1 MKKTLELSETT
12 HKLREDA
19 RKTIEALGEV
29 QARIADALAAGDDVE
44 AATKVLTPM
53 YAKRDVLAAKLGRQ
67 RVALF
72 DSVVEDAQAAYEHA
86 VDLASQCRAKKSALR
101 DLWRR
106 QVNSDI
112 KDVGAKTTL
121 TENSR
126 YWPGEL
132 RDADTELARAMQ
144 DMGPAARRLSEL
156 DWATYAAKRAGGMA
170 FPIGGWEGRDAF
182 WNRAAVYA
190 PELGTL
196 APDGPCGTQAILR

>member
-19 RKTIEALGEV
+19 RKTIEALGDV
-29 QARIADALAAGDDVE
+29 QARIADGLAAGDDVE
-44 AATKVLTPM
+44 EATKVLTPM
-53 YAKRDVLAAKLGRQ
+53 YARRDVLAAKLGRQ
-67 RVALF
+67 REALF
-72 DSVVEDAQAAYEHA
+72 NSVVEDAKAAYDHA
-86 VDLASQCRAKKSALR
+86 VDLAGQCRAKKAALR
-101 DLWRR
+101 DMWRR
-106 QVNSDI
+106 QVHSDVRNDAARE
-112 KDVGAKTTL
+112 KLSAD
-121 TENSR
+121 SR

-132 RDADTELARAMQ
+132 RDADAELARAMQ
-144 DMGPAARRLSEL
+144 DMNPAARRMADV
-156 DWATYAAKRAGGMA
+156 DWATYTAKRAGGMA